1 MSHSLRGKDEG
12 RRLYRRIS
20 RKTDRENIDSEKIKI
35 NSSIQKKSGE
45 EKKGVQSRL
54 NNKKIKTMYK
64 VD

>member
-35 NSSIQKKSGE
+35 NSPIQKKSGE